1 MNEKKEIIEKEQG
14 VLEPRNAQVV
24 GEQGWKVDWRGK
36 DLYERVENFCRSRF
50 VRGTDVEQYLRFTV
64 KKIQEGKDIEL
75 RDGTVLKT
83 IEEKEK
89 FLEEEL
95 QRAIIHIA
103 RQMKGVQ

>member
-14 VLEPRNAQVV
+14 VLEPRGVQ
-24 GEQGWKVDWRGK
+24 GLFEQGWKVDWRGK
-36 DLYERVENFCRSRF
+36 TLYEKVENFCRSRF

-83 IEEKEK
+83 REEKER
-89 FLEEEL
+89 FLKEEL
-95 QRAIIHIA
+95 
-103 RQMKGVQ
+103 